1 MDDLVVLERRVNW
14 ETAVCTDNSGVPPG
28 LAPSRPN
35 GDLFAVPGNYE
46 IVYTAQDDA
55 GNQNKNCS
63 FRISLSSEYSLSSVC
78 SS

>member
-1 MDDLVVLERRVNW
+1 MIEIRVNW
-14 ETAVCTDNSGVPPG
+14 ERAVCTDNSGVPPY

-35 GDLFAVPGNYE
+35 GDKFSVPGEYE
-46 IVYTAQDDA
+46 IVYTAEDDA
-55 GNQNKNCS
+55 GNQNKDCS